1 MFAERLK
8 ALRKEANLTQREF
21 AQAVNVAV
29 GTVGMWE
36 IGKRE
41 PAFDTVNQIANFF
54 EVSVDY
60 LLGRTDQQK
69 KPTPATDDER
79 KAEFIQLYEQ
89 LSDEEKAFVIKQIKG
104 LLTED

>member
-1 MFAERLK
+1 MFAERLQ

-41 PAFDTVNQIANFF
+41 PTFDTVNQIADFF
-54 EVSVDY
+54 EVFVDY
-60 LLGRTDQQK
+60 LLGRTDQQEK
-69 KPTPATDDER
+69 LTPATNDER
-79 KAEFIQLYEQ
+79 RAEFIQIIRTT
-89 LSDEEKAFVIKQIKG
+89 A
-104 LLTED
+104 